1 MISSITM
8 AAVTLMIVKST
19 SNIKTGKMSVKTQ
32 SVDKRLM
39 AIGIN
44 ALKKLI
50 LIQMAAKL
58 M

>member
-1 MISSITM
+1 M
-8 AAVTLMIVKST
+8 AVVALMIRKST
-19 SNIKTGKMSVKTQ
+19 SRIKTGKMSVKTQ